1 MKIVILDGYTS
12 NPGDLNWDK
21 LKILG
26 DLTVYEYT
34 KNQTEDVVER
44 LQDCEI
50 ALTNKTVIT
59 KEIMEV
65 CPKLRYIG
73 VLATGYNVVD
83 MKAAAERGITVTN
96 VPGYSTQAVA
106 QQAFALLLEICSH
119 VAHHSSEVHS
129 GRWSRGRDFCFWDY
143 PLVELDHKT
152 AGIIGFGQTGK
163 AIGRVAK
170 AFGMRVITCGSH
182 ATEEGKAIGEYVARE
197 QLLRESDVI
206 FLACPLNE
214 ETKDLICAETIAQM
228 KDGVILINTSR
239 GGTIVEKDLAQALK
253 SGKIYGAGVDV
264 VSVEPA
270 QPDNPLLSCD
280 TCVITPH
287 IAWATKEARGRLI
300 DIASENVRSFL
311 DGAPV
316 NVVAYLDK
324 ICYTQKHRCE
334 EAHF

>member
-1 MKIVILDGYTS
+1 MKIVILDGFTS

-21 LKILG
+21 MEALG

-34 KNQTEDVVER
+34 PNQTADIVDR

-59 KEIMEV
+59 AEVMEA
-65 CPKLRYIG
+65 CPGLQYIG

-83 MKAAAERGITVTN
+83 MAAAATHGITVTN

-106 QQAFALLLEICSH
+106 QQAFALLLDICSH
-119 VAHHSSEVHS
+119 AAHHSKEVHN

-143 PLVELDHKT
+143 PLIELDHKT

-170 AFGMRVITCGSH
+170 AFGMRVITNGSH
-182 ATEEGKAIGEYVARE
+182 ESLEGKAIGEYVSRE
-197 QLLRESDVI
+197 QLLKESDVI

-214 ETKDLICAETIAQM
+214 QTKDLVCKETIAQM

-239 GGTIVEKDLAQALK
+239 GGTIVEKDLAEALH
-253 SGKIYGAGVDV
+253 SGKVYGAGVDV

-270 QPDNPLLSCD
+270 KPDNPLLACEN
-280 TCVITPH
+280 CVITPH
-287 IAWATKEARGRLI
+287 IAWAAKEARVRLI
-300 DIASENVRSFL
+300 DIASGNVKCFL
-311 DGAPV
+311 EGKAQ
-316 NVVAYLDK
+316 NVV
-324 ICYTQKHRCE
+324 H
-334 EAHF
+334 

>member
-1 MKIVILDGYTS
+1 MKIVILDGFTS

-21 LKILG
+21 MEALG

-34 KNQTEDVVER
+34 PNQTADIVER

-59 KEIMEV
+59 AEVMEA
-65 CPKLRYIG
+65 CPKLQYIG

-83 MKAAAERGITVTN
+83 MAAAATHGITVTN

-106 QQAFALLLEICSH
+106 QQAFALLLDICSH
-119 VAHHSSEVHS
+119 AAHHSKEVHN

-143 PLVELDHKT
+143 PLIELDHKT

-170 AFGMRVITCGSH
+170 AFGMRVITNGSH
-182 ATEEGKAIGEYVARE
+182 ETPEGKAIGEYVSRE
-197 QLLRESDVI
+197 QLLKESDVI

-214 ETKDLICAETIAQM
+214 QTKDLVCKETIAQM

-239 GGTIVEKDLAQALK
+239 GGTIVEKDLAEALH
-253 SGKIYGAGVDV
+253 SGKVYGAGVDV

-270 QPDNPLLSCD
+270 KPDNPLLACEN
-280 TCVITPH
+280 CVITPH
-287 IAWATKEARGRLI
+287 IAWAAKEARVRLI
-300 DIASENVRSFL
+300 DIASENVKCFL
-311 DGAPV
+311 EGKAQ
-316 NVVAYLDK
+316 NVV
-324 ICYTQKHRCE
+324 H
-334 EAHF
+334 

>member
-1 MKIVILDGYTS
+1 MKIVILDGFTS

-21 LKILG
+21 MEALG

-34 KNQTEDVVER
+34 PNQTADIVDR

-59 KEIMEV
+59 AEVMEA
-65 CPKLRYIG
+65 CPGLQYIG

-83 MKAAAERGITVTN
+83 MAAAATHGITVTN

-106 QQAFALLLEICSH
+106 QQAFALLLDICSH
-119 VAHHSSEVHS
+119 AAHHSKEVHN

-143 PLVELDHKT
+143 PLIELDHKT

-170 AFGMRVITCGSH
+170 AFGMRVITNGSH
-182 ATEEGKAIGEYVARE
+182 ESLEGKAIGEYVSRE
-197 QLLRESDVI
+197 QLLKESDVI

-214 ETKDLICAETIAQM
+214 QTKDLVCKETIAQM

-239 GGTIVEKDLAQALK
+239 GGTIVEKDLAEALH
-253 SGKIYGAGVDV
+253 SGKVYGAGVDV

-270 QPDNPLLSCD
+270 KPDNPLLACEN
-280 TCVITPH
+280 CVITPH
-287 IAWATKEARGRLI
+287 IAWAAKEARVRLI
-300 DIASENVRSFL
+300 DIASENVKCFL
-311 DGAPV
+311 EGKAQ
-316 NVVAYLDK
+316 NVV
-324 ICYTQKHRCE
+324 H
-334 EAHF
+334 

>member
-1 MKIVILDGYTS
+1 MKIVILDGFTS
-12 NPGDLNWDK
+12 NPGDLSWDK
-21 LKILG
+21 LESLG
-26 DLTVYEYT
+26 DLIVYEYT
-34 KNQTEDVVER
+34 PNQTADVVER

-59 KEIMEV
+59 SEIMEA

-83 MKAAAERGITVTN
+83 MEAAAEHGITVAN

-106 QQAFALLLEICSH
+106 QQAFALLLDICSH
-119 VAHHSSEVHS
+119 AAHHSKEVHD

-143 PLVELDHKT
+143 PLIELDHKT

-170 AFGMRVITCGSH
+170 AFGMRVITNGPH
-182 ATEEGKAIGEYVARE
+182 ETPEGKEIGRYVSRQ
-197 QLLRESDVI
+197 QLLKESDVI

-214 ETKDLICAETIAQM
+214 QTKDLVCKETIAQM

-239 GGTIVEKDLAQALK
+239 GGTIVEKDLAEALH
-253 SGKIYGAGVDV
+253 SGKVYGAGVDV

-270 QPDNPLLSCD
+270 RPDNPLLACEN
-280 TCVITPH
+280 CVITPH

-300 DIASENVRSFL
+300 EIASENVECFL
-311 DGAPV
+311 EGKAQ
-316 NVVAYLDK
+316 NVV
-324 ICYTQKHRCE
+324 H
-334 EAHF
+334 

>member
-1 MKIVILDGYTS
+1 MKIVILDGFTS

-21 LKILG
+21 MEALG

-34 KNQTEDVVER
+34 PNQTADIVDR

-59 KEIMEV
+59 AEVMEA
-65 CPKLRYIG
+65 CLKLQYIG

-83 MKAAAERGITVTN
+83 MTAAATHGITVTN

-106 QQAFALLLEICSH
+106 QQAFALLLDICSH
-119 VAHHSSEVHS
+119 AAHHSKEVHN

-143 PLVELDHKT
+143 PLIELDHKT

-170 AFGMRVITCGSH
+170 AFGMRVITNGSH
-182 ATEEGKAIGEYVARE
+182 ETPEGKAIGEYVSRE
-197 QLLRESDVI
+197 QLLKESDVI

-214 ETKDLICAETIAQM
+214 QTKDLVCKETIAQM

-239 GGTIVEKDLAQALK
+239 GGTIVEKDLAEALH
-253 SGKIYGAGVDV
+253 SGKVYGAGVDV

-270 QPDNPLLSCD
+270 KPDNPLLACEN
-280 TCVITPH
+280 CVITPH
-287 IAWATKEARGRLI
+287 IAWAAKEARVRLI
-300 DIASENVRSFL
+300 DIASGNVKCFL
-311 DGAPV
+311 EGKAQ
-316 NVVAYLDK
+316 NVV
-324 ICYTQKHRCE
+324 H
-334 EAHF
+334 

>member
-1 MKIVILDGYTS
+1 MKIVILDGFTS

-21 LKILG
+21 MEALG

-34 KNQTEDVVER
+34 PNQTADIVDR

-59 KEIMEV
+59 AEVMEA
-65 CPKLRYIG
+65 CPKLQYIG

-83 MKAAAERGITVTN
+83 MAAAATHGITVTN

-106 QQAFALLLEICSH
+106 QQAFALLLDICSH
-119 VAHHSSEVHS
+119 AAHHSKEVHN

-143 PLVELDHKT
+143 PLIELDHKT

-170 AFGMRVITCGSH
+170 AFGMRVITNGSH
-182 ATEEGKAIGEYVARE
+182 ETPEGKAIGEYVSRE
-197 QLLRESDVI
+197 QLLKGSDVI

-214 ETKDLICAETIAQM
+214 QTKDLVCKETIAQM

-239 GGTIVEKDLAQALK
+239 GGTIVEKDLAEALH
-253 SGKIYGAGVDV
+253 SGKVYGAGVDV

-270 QPDNPLLSCD
+270 KPDNPLLACEN
-280 TCVITPH
+280 CVITPH
-287 IAWATKEARGRLI
+287 IAWAAKEARVRLI
-300 DIASENVRSFL
+300 DIASENVKCFL
-311 DGAPV
+311 EGKAQ
-316 NVVAYLDK
+316 NVV
-324 ICYTQKHRCE
+324 H
-334 EAHF
+334 

>member
-1 MKIVILDGYTS
+1 MKIVILDSFTS
-12 NPGDLNWDK
+12 NPGDLSWDK
-21 LKILG
+21 METLG

-34 KNQTEDVVER
+34 PNQTADVVER

-59 KEIMEV
+59 SEIMEA

-83 MKAAAERGITVTN
+83 MKAAAEHGITVTN

-106 QQAFALLLEICSH
+106 QQAFALLLDICSH
-119 VAHHSSEVHS
+119 AAHHSKEVHD

-143 PLVELDHKT
+143 PLIELDHKT
-152 AGIIGFGQTGK
+152 AGIIGFGRTGK

-170 AFGMRVITCGSH
+170 AFGMRVITNGSH
-182 ATEEGKAIGEYVARE
+182 ETPEGKEIGRYVSRQ
-197 QLLRESDVI
+197 QLLKESDVI

-214 ETKDLICAETIAQM
+214 QTKDLVCKETIAQM

-239 GGTIVEKDLAQALK
+239 GGTIVEKDLAEALH
-253 SGKIYGAGVDV
+253 SGKVYGAGVDV

-270 QPDNPLLSCD
+270 RPDNPLLTCEN
-280 TCVITPH
+280 CVITPH

-300 DIASENVRSFL
+300 EIASENVNCFL
-311 DGAPV
+311 EGKAQ
-316 NVVAYLDK
+316 NVV
-324 ICYTQKHRCE
+324 H
-334 EAHF
+334 

>member
-1 MKIVILDGYTS
+1 MKIVILDGFTS

-21 LKILG
+21 MEALG
-26 DLTVYEYT
+26 NLTVYEYT
-34 KNQTEDVVER
+34 PNRTADIVDR

-59 KEIMEV
+59 AEVMEA
-65 CPKLRYIG
+65 CPGLQYIG

-83 MKAAAERGITVTN
+83 MAAAATHGITVTN

-106 QQAFALLLEICSH
+106 QQAFALLLDICSH
-119 VAHHSSEVHS
+119 AAHHSKEVHN

-143 PLVELDHKT
+143 PLIELDHKT

-170 AFGMRVITCGSH
+170 AFGMRVITNGSH
-182 ATEEGKAIGEYVARE
+182 ETQEGKAIGEYVSRE
-197 QLLRESDVI
+197 QLLKESDVI

-214 ETKDLICAETIAQM
+214 QTKDLVCKETIAQM

-239 GGTIVEKDLAQALK
+239 GGTIVEKDLAEALH
-253 SGKIYGAGVDV
+253 SGKVYGAGVDV

-270 QPDNPLLSCD
+270 KPDNPLLACEN
-280 TCVITPH
+280 CVITPH
-287 IAWATKEARGRLI
+287 IAWAAKEARGRLI
-300 DIASENVRSFL
+300 DIASGNVKCFL
-311 DGAPV
+311 EGKAQ
-316 NVVAYLDK
+316 NVV
-324 ICYTQKHRCE
+324 H
-334 EAHF
+334 

>member
-1 MKIVILDGYTS
+1 MKIVILDGFTS

-21 LKILG
+21 MEALG

-34 KNQTEDVVER
+34 PNQTADIVDR

-59 KEIMEV
+59 AEVMEA
-65 CPKLRYIG
+65 CPGLQYIG

-83 MKAAAERGITVTN
+83 MAAAATRGITVTN

-106 QQAFALLLEICSH
+106 QQAFALLLDICSH
-119 VAHHSSEVHS
+119 AAHHSKEVHN

-143 PLVELDHKT
+143 PLIELDHKT

-163 AIGRVAK
+163 AIGRAAK
-170 AFGMRVITCGSH
+170 AFGMRVITNGSH
-182 ATEEGKAIGEYVARE
+182 ETPEGKAIGEYVSRE

-214 ETKDLICAETIAQM
+214 QTKDLVCKETIAQM

-239 GGTIVEKDLAQALK
+239 GGTIVEKDLAEALH
-253 SGKIYGAGVDV
+253 SGKVYGAGVDV

-270 QPDNPLLSCD
+270 KPDNPLLACEN
-280 TCVITPH
+280 CVITPH
-287 IAWATKEARGRLI
+287 IAWAAKEARGRLI
-300 DIASENVRSFL
+300 DIASENVKCFL
-311 DGAPV
+311 EGKAQ
-316 NVVAYLDK
+316 NVV
-324 ICYTQKHRCE
+324 H
-334 EAHF
+334 

>member
-1 MKIVILDGYTS
+1 MAIQAIRVT
-12 NPGDLNWDK
+12 LNWDK

-34 KNQTEDVVER
+34 KNQTENVVER

-59 KEIMEV
+59 KEIMEA

-214 ETKDLICAETIAQM
+214 GDKGSDLCGDDRADEGWRDPDQYEPWRY
-228 KDGVILINTSR
+228 DR
-239 GGTIVEKDLAQALK
+239 GEG
-253 SGKIYGAGVDV
+253 SGAGV
-264 VSVEPA
+264 
-270 QPDNPLLSCD
+270 
-280 TCVITPH
+280 
-287 IAWATKEARGRLI
+287 KEREDLWCGCGRRI
-300 DIASENVRSFL
+300 CGTGTAGQSAAFL
-311 DGAPV
+311 
-316 NVVAYLDK
+316 
-324 ICYTQKHRCE
+324 R
-334 EAHF
+334 

>member
-1 MKIVILDGYTS
+1 MEIIMKIVILDGYTS
-12 NPGDLNWDK
+12 NPGDLSWSD
-21 LKILG
+21 LEQLG

-34 KNQTEDVVER
+34 PNQTDDVVQR

-50 ALTNKTVIT
+50 ALTNKTVLSRQVI
-59 KEIMEV
+59 ER

-83 MKAAAERGITVTN
+83 MQAAAERGIVVTN

-119 VAHHSSEVHS
+119 AAHHSREVHN

-143 PLVELDHKT
+143 PLIELDHKT

-163 AIGRVAK
+163 AIGRVAR
-170 AFGMRVITCGSH
+170 AFGMRVITNGSH
-182 ATEEGKAIGEYVARE
+182 ETVEGREIGEYVSRE
-197 QLLRESDVI
+197 RLLKESDVI
-206 FLACPLNE
+206 FLACPLKE
-214 ETKDLICAETIAQM
+214 DTKDLICRETIDRM

-239 GGTIVEKDLAQALK
+239 GGTIVEKDLAEALQN
-253 SGKIYGAGVDV
+253 GKVYGAGVDV

-270 QPDNPLLSCD
+270 SQDNPLLSCEN
-280 TCVITPH
+280 CVITPH

-300 DIASENVRSFL
+300 KIATQNVKGFL
-311 DGAPV
+311 AGTPQNMV
-316 NVVAYLDK
+316 GN
-324 ICYTQKHRCE
+324 IS
-334 EAHF
+334 